1 MDGVHRIANMKQLQK
16 ELEAD
21 NAKVADENDELR
33 RFSMD
38 GYVIAKSVKQ
48 LSDEREKLTVDLA
61 DKAF

>member
-1 MDGVHRIANMKQLQK
+1 M
-16 ELEAD
+16 
-21 NAKVADENDELR
+21 ADENDELR

-61 DKAF
+61 DKAV